1 LAAPSTNPLCQDHAC
16 ALRARVVTLSVSG
29 EAILTRV
36 ATVIAGMLAFLQ
48 VRKD

>member
-1 LAAPSTNPLCQDHAC
+1 MSWPPPGRSVL
-16 ALRARVVTLSVSG
+16 LRA
-29 EAILTRV
+29 EAILTMA